1 MGVRDNNEASWTQVL
16 EVLEYMSDAT
26 HLPILVDGDTGAGGH
41 TGCCEVC
48 AVFVYARAS
57 HFAMRCPF
65 S

>member
-26 HLPILVDGDTGAGGH
+26 HLPILVDGDTGAW
-41 TGCCEVC
+41 
-48 AVFVYARAS
+48 AVAKFPVLCLCMHARIQ
-57 HFAMRCPF
+57 CPF